1 MTTREMNDIELV
13 KWDVR
18 CQASS
23 IANDFIN
30 TDLEPVFVIGLEHV
44 KYNPEHYPND
54 FDTNLPVAYVRLADP
69 LSSVF
74 ISLASA
80 GYVFGTTPSI
90 KLNKS
95 IVKTSPKNGELRVSA
110 IQVSKP

>member
-1 MTTREMNDIELV
+1 MTTPKTNDIELV

-18 CQASS
+18 CKASS

-30 TDLEPVFVIGLEHV
+30 PDLEPVFVIGLEDV

-69 LSSVF
+69 FSTVF
-74 ISLASA
+74 VSLAST
-80 GYVFGTTPSI
+80 GYVSGKTLSI
-90 KLNKS
+90 KFNKR
-95 IVKTSPKNGELRVSA
+95 IVKTSPKNGELRVST
-110 IQVSKP
+110 IQVAKP